1 MPPAYHFVTV
11 WDLDARA
18 EAIYDVLAD
27 PLDLPR
33 WWPSVYLA
41 VRQLHPPP
49 EKGGVG
55 GTYSL
60 YTKGWLPYTL
70 RWTLATTMAE
80 RPSRLGLAATGDF
93 DGTGLWTLAPHGA
106 GTRVTFDWRI
116 VANKPLLRLLS
127 PILRPVFS
135 ANHEWAMRQGLV
147 SLREELGRRA
157 RTDASP
163 STVVRRP

>member
-11 WDLDARA
+11 WDLDAPA

-60 YTKGWLPYTL
+60 YTRGWLPYTL